1 MEPADPQAPAAS
13 VAARPAGGAADART
27 YPFWVARLARF
38 LLRVF
43 FGRVDVVGA
52 AAVPRDRPLLFVA
65 NHNNGL
71 VDPALVLGFVPGRP
85 RFLGKAT
92 LWRNPVVRPFLALGR
107 VIPVHRPH
115 ESGDAAERNEETFRR
130 CREVL
135 AAGGA
140 IAIFPEGKS
149 HSGPGLAELRT
160 GAARILAGLPPAVR
174 ERVAVVPVGLL
185 YDAPG
190 RFRSRV
196 LVKVGEP
203 LAAGGLLAGERPD
216 VRGATG
222 ALAAALA
229 AVTLSYGSWEEA
241 RLVERAADLWLLPDP
256 ALPVQPPAADRFAAR
271 RRVLERYRELS
282 ATRPARLAPLERA
295 LAAYD
300 RLLSAFDLRDDQVGA
315 AYPLPSVARFAGE
328 TLWVLLVR
336 LPLGAAGTL
345 LNYLPFRLCGWLGAR
360 VADKPDMPGTYQ
372 LFGGIVLYPL
382 SWGIAAALAGW
393 WRGAPAAVAVAV
405 LGPLGGW
412 AAMHLRDRVRLL
424 RTEARAYLL
433 LRGPG
438 RLGGELRRRRDEV
451 RAALLELAAEI
462 GEPMGR

>member
-1 MEPADPQAPAAS
+1 MEPAEEPAPA
-13 VAARPAGGAADART
+13 PADAAT

-43 FGRVDVVGA
+43 FGRIDVVGA
-52 AAVPRDRPLLFVA
+52 ASVPTGRPLLFVA

-71 VDPALVLGFVPGRP
+71 IDPALVLGFVPGRP

-92 LWRNPVVRPFLALGR
+92 LWSNPVVRPFLALGR

-115 ESGDAAERNEETFRR
+115 ESAGGAAEKNEETFRR

-140 IAIFPEGKS
+140 IAMFPEGKS
-149 HSGPGLAELRT
+149 HSGPGLGELRT
-160 GAARILAGLPPAVR
+160 GAARILAGLPQAAR
-174 ERVAVVPVGLL
+174 EGVAVVPVGLL

-203 LAAGGLLAGERPD
+203 ESAADLLGRDAEPD
-216 VRGATG
+216 VRGATLRLAV
-222 ALAAALA
+222 ALES
-229 AVTLSYGSWEEA
+229 VTLSYGSWEEA

-256 ALPVQPPAADRFAAR
+256 ELPVQPAAADRFAAR
-271 RRVLERYRELS
+271 RRVLERYREL
-282 ATRPARLAPLERA
+282 ADARPERLAPLERS

-300 RLLSAFDLRDDQVGA
+300 RLLSAFGLRDDQVGA
-315 AYPLPSVARFAGE
+315 AYPSPSVARFVGE
-328 TLWVLLVR
+328 TLWLLLVR
-336 LPLGAAGTL
+336 LPLGAIGTV
-345 LNYLPFRLCGWLGAR
+345 LNYLPFKLCGRIGAR
-360 VADKPDMPGTYQ
+360 VADHPDMPGSYQ

-382 SWGIAAALAGW
+382 FWAVEATLTGWLWGAPWAAL
-393 WRGAPAAVAVAV
+393 VLL

-412 AAMHLRDRVRLL
+412 AAMRFRDRVRLL
-424 RTEARAYLL
+424 RTEARAYLM

-451 RAALLELAAEI
+451 REGLLELAAEI
-462 GEPMGR
+462 GEASGPEPRQDER